1 MGNTGAWRGVIS
13 LIFWVVLPLTAG
25 AQKGDAAE
33 LERLRSEMYRLYAT
47 DSLDRFMAT
56 TDRLKEVARR
66 VGNEEYF
73 YKAWSNQALFV
84 FRKKNR
90 EEGQQILKAEK
101 DYAEKH
107 NHKYG
112 IYSATSV
119 NINFLSMLRI
129 NNQLEE
135 EAMKCIDYVHKN
147 FPNISVAS
155 EYITLA
161 RLYYNASLYRKTFDM
176 AQKALEEPNLQDVH
190 RQVAL
195 GYVCIAYS
203 HLPDNEIDR
212 QVFNEYYADYK
223 KYAENTKNDF
233 GLKGIVDYN
242 YYRLNNNPKAALE
255 AAKTVKAK
263 ANRLSY
269 LANAYDLNG
278 DYRQAYLTV
287 KELMR
292 YRDSI
297 NTAESRKMATEHSLQ
312 LDVAKAE
319 NEVKDL
325 RLANQQLQLAHITD
339 ELEQRRLQEEA
350 LGLSLQKREAE
361 LAHAATKLKND
372 SLDKYNKDLQL
383 SEYRSKMEAQESRER
398 TQHLRLWSAIS
409 LGVLIIGFM
418 AFYLHRRIKHAK
430 EIGRHAKEIET
441 AYDKLELAHEQLEDA
456 YGKLEETTAAKE
468 RMESELRIAREIQM
482 GMVPRIFPAFP
493 ERDDIDIYASLDSAK
508 EVGGDLYDF
517 FLQSDRLYFCIGDVS
532 GKGIPASLF
541 MSVIVNLFR
550 MVAKEGFPPEYI
562 ATRLNETLAEDNE
575 NGMFCTMFI
584 GEINLRTGRLNFC
597 NAGHNPP
604 IIIDRPIS
612 PHEPCRPAFIEME
625 SNAPIGLWPELEFVG
640 ESIEN
645 VKDRTLFLY
654 TDGLN
659 EAENISH
666 DQFGDDRLIKLFQ
679 TRPYDDARQTVD
691 IVASAV
697 AAFVGEAEQSDDLT
711 MLCLKVK

>member
-1 MGNTGAWRGVIS
+1 MVGAWRGVIS
-13 LIFWVVLPLTAG
+13 LILWVMLPLTAG

-33 LERLRSEMYRLYAT
+33 LERLRSEMYRLYTT
-47 DSLDRFMAT
+47 DSLDRFIAT
-56 TDRLKEVARR
+56 TDKLKEVARR

-90 EEGQQILKAEK
+90 EEGQQILQAEK

-119 NINFLSMLRI
+119 NITFLSMMKI

-135 EAMKCIDYVHKN
+135 ETLKCIDYVHKN
-147 FPNISVAS
+147 FPHISVAS
-155 EYITLA
+155 EYLTLA
-161 RLYYNASLYRKTFDM
+161 RLYYNASQYRKTFDA
-176 AQKALEEPNLQDVH
+176 AQKALKEPSLQDVH

-195 GYVCIAYS
+195 AYLCIAYS

-212 QVFNEYYADYK
+212 QAFNDYYAEYK
-223 KYAENTKNDF
+223 KYAEKTKNDF
-233 GLKGIVDYN
+233 GLKGIVEYN

-255 AAKTVKAK
+255 AAKTIKAK
-263 ANRLSY
+263 ENRLSY
-269 LANAYDLNG
+269 MANAYDWNG
-278 DYRQAYLTV
+278 DHRQAYLTQ

-292 YRDSI
+292 YRDSL

-319 NEVKDL
+319 NEAKDL

-383 SEYRSKMEAQESRER
+383 SEFQSKMEAQESRER
-398 TQHLRLWSAIS
+398 TQRIRLWSAIG
-409 LGVLIIGFM
+409 LGALIIGFM
-418 AFYLHRRIKHAK
+418 AFYQHRRNRHAK
-430 EIGRHAKEIET
+430 EIDRHAKEIEA
-441 AYDKLELAHEQLEDA
+441 AYDKLELAHERLEAA

-541 MSVIVNLFR
+541 MSVVVNLFR

-584 GEINLRTGRLNFC
+584 GEVNLRTGRLNFC

-604 IIIDRPIS
+604 LIIDRPIS

-645 VKDRTLFLY
+645 VKGRTLFLY

-679 TRPYDDARQTVD
+679 TRPYADARQTVD
-691 IVASAV
+691 IVESAV
-697 AAFVGEAEQSDDLT
+697 TAFVGEAEQSDDLT